1 MLICTPHPRLSQ
13 RIYPKDKLPNPLIH
27 LHLDADSLVR
37 VSLKC
42 VLAIVIFRVLEKLY
56 KEWRWTKRMIC
67 ERMCIYQF
75 WWIRS
80 CGGKILL
87 KNPFWILKKT
97 NSAGTVLTWALHLDL
112 KDERKS
118 IWIIFGWKPG
128 KDIPSVFE
136 ASSNKTVSFTL
147 AAHQHSA
154 IHSLSFLSSS
164 VQDFGYNFS

>member
-1 MLICTPHPRLSQ
+1 MCWFAHHPWLSQ

-87 KNPFWILKKT
+87 KNPFWIWKS

-112 KDERKS
+112 KDEKRAYELFSDESRERTSRQFLKHRV
-118 IWIIFGWKPG
+118 IRRLVLPWQHN
-128 KDIPSVFE
+128 
-136 ASSNKTVSFTL
+136 SNSFT
-147 AAHQHSA
+147 H
-154 IHSLSFLSSS
+154 FLSSS
-164 VQDFGYNFS
+164 AQDFGHNFS